1 MASASTKAKIVWS
14 RTYAILVM
22 VAIFISGMMIGWTLY
37 KKTNAY
43 LGYTN
48 GVEFVELTMSFMIN
62 FFDDFDTGQLKIALL
77 SAIFSFV
84 LGLIKIFRTG
94 KKAR

>member
-1 MASASTKAKIVWS
+1 MGRVSTKAKIVWS
-14 RTYAILVM
+14 RTYALMVM
-22 VAIFISGMMIGWTLY
+22 GALFISGVMVGWMLY

-48 GVEFVELTMSFMIN
+48 GVEFFELTMAFMIE

-77 SAIFSFV
+77 SAIGSFI

-94 KKAR
+94 KKSR